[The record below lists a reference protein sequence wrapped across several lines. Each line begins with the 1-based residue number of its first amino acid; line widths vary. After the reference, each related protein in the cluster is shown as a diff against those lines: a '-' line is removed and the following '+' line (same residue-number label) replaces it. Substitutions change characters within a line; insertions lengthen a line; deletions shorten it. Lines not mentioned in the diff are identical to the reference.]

1 MRPPAVL
8 REQGP
13 EPEEAEAV
21 AAAAAAAAPKLRGL
35 AAGVTAEEG
44 AWARRRW

>member
-1 MRPPAVL
+1 VL

-21 AAAAAAAAPKLRGL
+21 AAAAAAAPKLRGL
-35 AAGVTAEEG
+35 AAEEG
-44 AWARRRW
+44 AGARRRW